1 MRRYFLAAA
10 ACLAVAGSM
19 MLLAPAAGARNR
31 VPRANAAAAAAAS
44 SCDRQCLYGFL
55 DQYLK
60 ALAAHKPAGLPLAAN
75 YKYSENNVFLKV
87 GDGLWNTITALGPGG
102 VRFADVPDGE
112 VGYLDVVQEAK
123 TNSPYAM
130 RIKIAGGKITEIETV
145 VARPS
150 GLIPPPALDHF
161 AKRGWFDGMLPE
173 NERSPRAKMIQL
185 VQGYFDTLQRNNGA
199 IHTTFDPNCNR
210 EENAMQST
218 NNPSYHIFPVT
229 NLGCEGQFK
238 TGYFYYDDRARS
250 RGFPLVDLERG
261 LILAR
266 VFLDHSGNVK
276 RYKLTDGR
284 ELESPFLTP
293 SSLCI
298 LELFKIRSGKIFQ
311 IEATMAQ
318 VPYNM
323 PSIWGAK

>member
-1 MRRYFLAAA
+1 MRKTFLTLA
-10 ACLAVAGSM
+10 ACLAIAASAV
-19 MLLAPAAGARNR
+19 LLAPPASTRPGAAPA
-31 VPRANAAAAAAAS
+31 RANAASS

-55 DQYLK
+55 DKYLTALK
-60 ALAAHKPAGLPLAAN
+60 AHNPAGLPLAAD
-75 YKYSENNVFLKV
+75 YKFSENNVFLKV

-102 VRFADVPDGE
+102 VRFADVPNGE
-112 VGYLDVVQEAK
+112 VGFLDVVQEAK

-130 RIKIAGGKITEIETV
+130 RMKIAGGKITEIETV

-150 GLIPPPALDHF
+150 GLIGPPALDHF
-161 AKRGWFDGMLPE
+161 AKRGWFHGILPR
-173 NERSPRAKMIQL
+173 NERTPRAKMIQL
-185 VQGYFDTLQRNNGA
+185 VEGYFDTLQRNNGT
-199 IHTTFDPNCNR
+199 IHTTFDPDCNR
-210 EENAMQST
+210 EENAQQST
-218 NNPSYHIFPVT
+218 NNPTNHIFPVT

-266 VFLDHSGNVK
+266 VFLDHSGNVST
-276 RYKLTDGR
+276 YKLTDGR
-284 ELESPFLTP
+284 ELVSPFRTP

-323 PSIWGAK
+323 PSVWGSQ

>member
-1 MRRYFLAAA
+1 MRKNILA
-10 ACLAVAGSM
+10 
-19 MLLAPAAGARNR
+19 LLACFAVVLSAAMLSPVSHARNR
-31 VPRANAAAAAAAS
+31 ATRADAAASS
-44 SCDRQCLYGFL
+44 SCDRQCLYGYL

-75 YKYSENNVFLKV
+75 YKFSENDVFLKV
-87 GDGLWNTITALGPGG
+87 GDGLWNTITAMGTGG
-102 VRFADVPDGE
+102 VQFADVPDGE
-112 VGYLDVVQEAK
+112 VGYLNVVQESK

-130 RIKIAGGKITEIETV
+130 RMKIAGGKITEIETV

-150 GLIPPPALDHF
+150 GLIGPPALDHF
-161 AKRGWFDGMLPE
+161 AKRGWFQGMLPE

-185 VQGYFDTLQRNNGA
+185 VNGYLDTLQRNNGT
-199 IHTTFDPNCNR
+199 IHTTFDPDCNR

-218 NNPSYHIFPVT
+218 NNPTYHIFPVT

-250 RGFPLVDLERG
+250 RGFPLVDTERG

-266 VFLDHSGNVK
+266 VFLDHSGNVST
-276 RYKLTDGR
+276 YKLTDGR
-284 ELESPFLTP
+284 QLTSPFRTP

-311 IEATMAQ
+311 IEATMAA

-323 PSIWGAK
+323 PSIWGSH

>member
-1 MRRYFLAAA
+1 L
-10 ACLAVAGSM
+10 
-19 MLLAPAAGARNR
+19 
-31 VPRANAAAAAAAS
+31 
-44 SCDRQCLYGFL
+44 Q
-55 DQYLK
+55 

-75 YKYSENNVFLKV
+75 YKFSENNVFLKV
-87 GDGLWNTITALGPGG
+87 GDGLWNTLTAMGPGG
-102 VRFADVPDGE
+102 VRFADVPEGV
-112 VGYLDVVQEAK
+112 VGYLGVVQEAK

-130 RIKIAGGKITEIETV
+130 RMTIAGGKIAEIETV

-150 GLIPPPALDHF
+150 GLIGPPALDHF
-161 AKRGWFDGMLPE
+161 AKRGWFDGILPQ
-173 NERSPRAKMIQL
+173 NQRTPRAKMIQL
-185 VQGYFDTLQRNNGA
+185 VRGYFDTLQRNNGA
-199 IHTTFDPNCNR
+199 IHTTFDPDCNR

-229 NLGCEGQFK
+229 NLGCEAQFE

-250 RGFPLVDLERG
+250 RGFPLVDLDRG

-266 VFLDHSGNVK
+266 VFLDHSGNVSK
-276 RYKLTDGR
+276 YKLTDGR
-284 ELESPFLTP
+284 ELESPFRTP

-298 LELFKIRSGKIFQ
+298 LELFKIRGGKIFQ

-323 PSIWGAK
+323 PSIWSSQ

>member
-1 MRRYFLAAA
+1 MRKNLLTVV
-10 ACLAVAGSM
+10 ACLAVVASGSV
-19 MLLAPAAGARNR
+19 LAPSASARNR
-31 VPRANAAAAAAAS
+31 AARANAAAAS
-44 SCDRQCLYGFL
+44 SCDRQCLYGVL

-60 ALAAHKPAGLPLAAN
+60 ALTAHKPAGLPLAAN
-75 YKYSENNVFLKV
+75 YKFSENGVFLRV
-87 GDGLWNTITALGPGG
+87 GDGLWNTITAMGTGG
-102 VRFADVPDGE
+102 VEFADVPDSE
-112 VGYLDVVQEAK
+112 VGYLNVVQEAK

-130 RIKIAGGKITEIETV
+130 RMKIADGKITEIETV

-150 GLIPPPALDHF
+150 GLIGPPALDHF
-161 AKRGWFDGMLPE
+161 AKRGWFEGMLPE

-185 VQGYFDTLQRNNGA
+185 VNGYLDTLQRNNGT
-199 IHTTFDPNCNR
+199 IHTTFDPDCNR

-218 NNPSYHIFPVT
+218 NNPTYHIFPVT

-250 RGFPLVDLERG
+250 RGFPLIDTERG

-266 VFLDHSGNVK
+266 VFLDHSGNVST
-276 RYKLTDGR
+276 YKLTDGR
-284 ELESPFLTP
+284 ELTSPFRTP

-311 IEATMAQ
+311 IEATMAA

-323 PSIWGAK
+323 PSVWGGK